1 MPFSYNPWL
10 VLLSLSVAIQGAFVG
25 LSLARELAHRRDHHR
40 LLLAG
45 AAASLATATW
55 SMHFIGMLAA
65 QLPVPINYL
74 VLPTLLSALVSA
86 LFVGVSIFLASS
98 FPASRLMQLAAALI
112 MGSGIVAMHFTG
124 MTALHGKAMMLHDLR
139 YVLAS
144 WVVGVTASGLAMRYA
159 FTDRGRTPLVLA
171 SVALGLAISGMHYT
185 AMAGMALHPMLDA
198 SPAGDMA
205 LSPDALAVVVALV
218 AFLLSAV
225 SLLILVPDHPLIGT
239 AGEIKSAILAP
250 REPLVLAASNG
261 PQIFREATM
270 AEAAAGGGAAGQSAS
285 AHENATSQAQRVQ
298 AALCAVVIPVG
309 QHGTLRNLPV
319 SAVHAVKADA
329 HYTWVFDGQTSHFC
343 GLSIAEIE
351 NRLDPSRFARV
362 HRSHLVAID
371 RIAKFRKSGDGGVVE
386 LESPIPYSLPVSRR
400 QIATVK
406 AALVN
411 R

>member
-1 MPFSYNPWL
+1 
-10 VLLSLSVAIQGAFVG
+10 
-25 LSLARELAHRRDHHR
+25 
-40 LLLAG
+40 
-45 AAASLATATW
+45 
-55 SMHFIGMLAA
+55 
-65 QLPVPINYL
+65 
-74 VLPTLLSALVSA
+74 
-86 LFVGVSIFLASS
+86 
-98 FPASRLMQLAAALI
+98 
-112 MGSGIVAMHFTG
+112 
-124 MTALHGKAMMLHDLR
+124 
-139 YVLAS
+139 
-144 WVVGVTASGLAMRYA
+144 
-159 FTDRGRTPLVLA
+159 
-171 SVALGLAISGMHYT
+171 
-185 AMAGMALHPMLDA
+185 
-198 SPAGDMA
+198 
-205 LSPDALAVVVALV
+205 
-218 AFLLSAV
+218 
-225 SLLILVPDHPLIGT
+225 
-239 AGEIKSAILAP
+239 
-250 REPLVLAASNG
+250 
-261 PQIFREATM
+261 M